1 MRRVRRITRSCSTLL
16 CFRLCSRANGIT
28 FRARD
33 IYTAVPGTRTGGDF
47 SSEEIIASSELPCSC
62 IRRSRRKRSLFQ
74 VVITVNITR
83 PRDNGSQ
90 PPETILSR
98 FAENSGTS
106 MHRKATSIS
115 PTNSLF
121 QCQFLR
127 ATVAER
133 MEVSTMV
140 PVTAIPYAAAR
151 LEECSKLTMTIT
163 TETYSSQLINGI

>member
-1 MRRVRRITRSCSTLL
+1 
-16 CFRLCSRANGIT
+16 
-28 FRARD
+28 
-33 IYTAVPGTRTGGDF
+33 
-47 SSEEIIASSELPCSC
+47 
-62 IRRSRRKRSLFQ
+62 
-74 VVITVNITR
+74 
-83 PRDNGSQ
+83 
-90 PPETILSR
+90 
-98 FAENSGTS
+98 